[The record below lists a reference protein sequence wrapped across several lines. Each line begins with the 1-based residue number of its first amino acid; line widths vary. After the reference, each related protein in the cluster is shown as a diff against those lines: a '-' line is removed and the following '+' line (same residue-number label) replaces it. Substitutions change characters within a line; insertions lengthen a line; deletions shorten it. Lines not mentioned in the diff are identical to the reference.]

1 MTDREAMLKALDALE
16 ILNGAET
23 VEGIFIYTTDE
34 IFALRQA
41 LAQPEQ
47 AAVAW
52 MRMPKEGD
60 RVVCIEDESLGTVKY
75 LTAGG
80 SPEIKFDD
88 GSHGTYLLREFAELF
103 RYADTALAQPKQ
115 EHIECGYDETVGM
128 CTNNPC
134 CEQAQPEQ
142 EPDCSEAGHDEG
154 RCGNFHCIT
163 KPATPPKPEQFNVSF
178 PYFMRKRIEQAL
190 KDAIHPTGM
199 SVHDGKVKVLVSD
212 LHRMLLVIDSV
223 LAQPEHPLDKKADN
237 ARELGLDYEPEQE
250 PVATVKFIHNKKA
263 PDVDWHCDV
272 SIWDGAKLYT
282 APPSKQWVGL
292 TDDELNNISEYG
304 NTDWTK
310 RKSLAR
316 AIEAKLKEKNT

>member
-134 CEQAQPEQ
+134 CEQAQPE
-142 EPDCSEAGHDEG
+142 PVV
-154 RCGNFHCIT
+154 
-163 KPATPPKPEQFNVSF
+163 PF
-178 PYFMRKRIEQAL
+178 PSFMRRRIEEAMDL
-190 KDAIHPTGM
+190 AINPKGM
-199 SVHDGKVKVLVSD
+199 SVHDGKATVLVSD
-212 LHRMLLVIDSV
+212 LHRMLLVIDS
-223 LAQPEHPLDKKADN
+223 
-237 ARELGLDYEPEQE
+237 
-250 PVATVKFIHNKKA
+250 
-263 PDVDWHCDV
+263 
-272 SIWDGAKLYT
+272 
-282 APPSKQWVGL
+282 APPRKEWVGL
-292 TDDELNNISEYG
+292 TEGELIDIQNCNRG
-304 NTDWTK
+304 FWTNAAK
-310 RKSLAR
+310 
-316 AIEAKLKEKNT
+316 IEQLLKDKNT